1 MIFKEEDCIDL
12 AKNKKAIQSSVS
24 KWSQIN
30 DASRACRDDLYIENF
45 AFHTGLDENPW
56 WILDLKKEEEIDCIR
71 VTNRKEKCYQ
81 AFNRDNLR
89 VQLSLDGQIWFDID
103 NNIYEWNDNEI
114 LEINLYK
121 SCNARY
127 IKIFLNKKG
136 YLVLR
141 KVEIFVRKYKGYVV
155 GSRVDALGMRI
166 AALINAMY
174 IAKKL
179 DFKFM
184 FTWARGTDV
193 DFMGANNKIKDM
205 SVAGEI
211 LTIDEVFTSD
221 FIKKHCLDSKYYSY
235 NNDIYNLSFSDC
247 EDNFYRRKW
256 GLYVGPEVPYSVMK
270 DLSKNEC
277 LLELK
282 KCYEEIQWSVK
293 CKNILNDVEKAYR
306 DIGVDFVAL
315 HMRGG
320 EIVKGDFKIAPEVWM
335 KERHFPYE
343 VAMEIVKQLN
353 FNEHIIIFGQDY
365 VANQKLENYLNGIKQ
380 NNIKIISID
389 TLIVKYGFK
398 YSNDERTFFELNL
411 MSKSKYIYS
420 TGKSMYSNVAGMI
433 SGKDI
438 IKSFYNY
445 YSNEEI
451 YMILLKN
458 LHCLDLDNLN
468 KAYSYYRI
476 YSLSKILNK
485 PIDLS
490 LEFIY
495 KSLEYDD
502 NNDFYRICILDC
514 YFLKHKYTD
523 IEIKLQDYI
532 TRPYFFDA
540 ICGVHNR
547 YKHTYKIYENLRNK
561 YINFKE
567 KKEYPYISFMA
578 AKIALYKKDYKAAK
592 EFILYS
598 LEYDND
604 NILFIEC
611 AKEIESKED

>member
-1 MIFKEEDCIDL
+1 
-12 AKNKKAIQSSVS
+12 
-24 KWSQIN
+24 
-30 DASRACRDDLYIENF
+30 
-45 AFHTGLDENPW
+45 
-56 WILDLKKEEEIDCIR
+56 
-71 VTNRKEKCYQ
+71 
-81 AFNRDNLR
+81 
-89 VQLSLDGQIWFDID
+89 
-103 NNIYEWNDNEI
+103 
-114 LEINLYK
+114 
-121 SCNARY
+121 
-127 IKIFLNKKG
+127 
-136 YLVLR
+136 
-141 KVEIFVRKYKGYVV
+141 
-155 GSRVDALGMRI
+155 
-166 AALINAMY
+166 
-174 IAKKL
+174 
-179 DFKFM
+179 
-184 FTWARGTDV
+184 
-193 DFMGANNKIKDM
+193 M

-256 GLYVGPEVPYSVMK
+256 GLHVGPEVPYSVMK

-451 YMILLKN
+451 YMILL
-458 LHCLDLDNLN
+458 
-468 KAYSYYRI
+468 
-476 YSLSKILNK
+476 
-485 PIDLS
+485 
-490 LEFIY
+490 
-495 KSLEYDD
+495 
-502 NNDFYRICILDC
+502 
-514 YFLKHKYTD
+514 
-523 IEIKLQDYI
+523 
-532 TRPYFFDA
+532 
-540 ICGVHNR
+540 
-547 YKHTYKIYENLRNK
+547 
-561 YINFKE
+561 
-567 KKEYPYISFMA
+567 
-578 AKIALYKKDYKAAK
+578 
-592 EFILYS
+592 
-598 LEYDND
+598 
-604 NILFIEC
+604 
-611 AKEIESKED
+611 